1 MSLEAL
7 SRNGH
12 NLQLGE
18 FECAGPYQIPVIQPV
33 PAAEKVR
40 WIPFNS
46 ARTDALRG
54 AHGVHFFID
63 DYLFERCWNDPDR
76 YAKLLS
82 EFQAV
87 LSPDFSMFTDYPPA
101 VQWLNGLI
109 AVWTDGEKESN
120 EIVAHWTDS
129 FKSLTDSTR
138 TELQTLKDTAD
149 KNGYT
154 LPAE

>member
-18 FECAGPYQIPVIQPV
+18 FECVGPYQIPVIQPV

-40 WIPFNS
+40 WIPFNG

-76 YAKLLS
+76 
-82 EFQAV
+82 
-87 LSPDFSMFTDYPPA
+87 
-101 VQWLNGLI
+101 
-109 AVWTDGEKESN
+109 
-120 EIVAHWTDS
+120 
-129 FKSLTDSTR
+129 
-138 TELQTLKDTAD
+138 
-149 KNGYT
+149 
-154 LPAE
+154 